1 MERCEKYCVLSID
14 HSSRFD
20 YELGYCGYMQMLWVF
35 WSACKILFIWR
46 FIQRVLVN

>member
-20 YELGYCGYMQMLWVF
+20 YELGYCGLIIDGSSIVK
-35 WSACKILFIWR
+35 SLLCGNLAECL
-46 FIQRVLVN
+46 